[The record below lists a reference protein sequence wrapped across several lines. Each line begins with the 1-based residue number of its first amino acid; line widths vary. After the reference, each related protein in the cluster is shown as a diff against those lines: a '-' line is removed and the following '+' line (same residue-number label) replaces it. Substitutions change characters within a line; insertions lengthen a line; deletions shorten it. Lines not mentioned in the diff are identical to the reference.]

1 MKRNPPKHDAQID
14 IFMPIFTDIAA
25 RDVQETMELPFFSLS
40 KKPRYE
46 SIQYRNEARGLEVLV
61 TGGEPIGIASIWDKD
76 ILIWAISQ
84 VRETLDRGE
93 EPQPQIYFHPYQLL
107 KSVRRGIRGDDYK
120 RLENAMLRLHNTT
133 IHTSIRTDAVT
144 RKKGFRWI
152 DDYQTARENKTG
164 EAAGLWS
171 ITLADW
177 VFKAALNKTLV
188 LTLDDDYFL
197 LTGGLER
204 WLYMIARKHGG
215 RQEHGFTMK
224 MKILYEKC
232 STVQDYKYFARA
244 IRKIVRENE
253 LPGYHLHIHEAQDG
267 EDYINFTRRSN
278 LSFEH
283 PAYQFDMPRIATKRL
298 PKSA

>member
-1 MKRNPPKHDAQID
+1 MKRQPPKSDAQLD
-14 IFMPIFTDIAA
+14 IFMPIFSDIAA

-40 KKPRYE
+40 KKPRFE
-46 SIQYRNEARGLEVLV
+46 SIQYRSETRGLEVIV

-76 ILIWAISQ
+76 VLIWAISQ
-84 VRETLDRGE
+84 VREALDRNE
-93 EPQPQIYFHPYQLL
+93 KPNPKIHFHPYQLL
-107 KSVRRGIRGDDYK
+107 KAVRRGIRGDDYK

-133 IHTSIRTDAVT
+133 IHTSIRTDEVT

-152 DDYQTARENKTG
+152 EDYQTARENVSG
-164 EAAGLWS
+164 EASGLWS

-177 VFKAALNKTLV
+177 IFKAAVNNALV

-215 RQEHGFTMK
+215 RQSHGFTMK
-224 MKILYEKC
+224 MKALYKKC
-232 STVQDYKYFARA
+232 STVQSYKYFSRA
-244 IRKIVRENE
+244 VRQIVKGNE
-253 LPGYHLHIHEAQDG
+253 LPGYHLHIHQGEDG

-278 LSFEH
+278 LSFQH
-283 PAYQFDMPRIATKRL
+283 PGYQVDLPRAITKRRPEL
-298 PKSA
+298 F